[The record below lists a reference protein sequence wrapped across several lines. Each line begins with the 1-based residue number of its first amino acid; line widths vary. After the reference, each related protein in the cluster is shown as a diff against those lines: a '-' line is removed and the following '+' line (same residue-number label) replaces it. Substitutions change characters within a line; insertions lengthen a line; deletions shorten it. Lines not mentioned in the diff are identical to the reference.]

1 MADAQKPAPQNPAPD
16 VSPRPPFAHGTTE
29 GERFRWVPILG
40 GVVLVAVLVGLLV
53 WFSRGSQKPA
63 APNPYADN
71 LKFSDV
77 KLAAAQNFVG
87 GTVTYIEGKITNAGE
102 KTVVGATVEAIF
114 RNSLGQVVQR
124 ETLPVRV
131 LVFQG
136 PDRDVLDLHTAPL
149 KPGATADFRLS
160 IEGTISTD
168 WNQGYPEMRVV
179 SVSTQ

>member
-1 MADAQKPAPQNPAPD
+1 MADAQKSAPQAPG
-16 VSPRPPFAHGTTE
+16 PTPFAPGTTE
-29 GERFRWVPILG
+29 GEGFQWMPILA
-40 GVVLVAVLVGLLV
+40 GVVLVAVVLGLLV

-71 LKFSDV
+71 LKFSEI
-77 KLAAAQNFVG
+77 KLSAAQNFVG
-87 GTVTYIEGKITNAGE
+87 GTVTYIEGKITNSGD
-102 KTVVGATVEAIF
+102 KIVVGATVEAIF

-131 LVFQG
+131 LVWQG
-136 PDRDVLDLHTAPL
+136 PDRDVLDLRSAPL

>member
-1 MADAQKPAPQNPAPD
+1 MADAQKPAPQPP
-16 VSPRPPFAHGTTE
+16 VPPPFAPRTAE
-29 GERFRWVPILG
+29 GESFRWIPILG
-40 GVVLVAVLVGLLV
+40 GVVLVAVIVGLLV
-53 WFSRGSQKPA
+53 WFSRGAQKAP

-71 LKFSDV
+71 FKFSDV

-87 GTVTYIEGKITNAGE
+87 GTVTYIEGKITNAGD
-102 KTVVGATVEAIF
+102 KTVAGATVEAIF

-136 PDRDVLDLHTAPL
+136 PDRDVVDLRTAPL